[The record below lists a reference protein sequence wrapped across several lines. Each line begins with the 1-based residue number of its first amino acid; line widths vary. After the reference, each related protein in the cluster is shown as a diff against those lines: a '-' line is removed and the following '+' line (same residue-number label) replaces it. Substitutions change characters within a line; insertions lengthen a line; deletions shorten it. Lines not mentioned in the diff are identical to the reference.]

1 MGIHLKT
8 QVIKWRTWLINNFL
22 CILFFYVLLAIMF
35 ISHIWLCVMYGAAKL
50 HRSAD
55 NTSTILLNI
64 SCECCS
70 NTGKTTLSSIRSLT
84 AHNANTIYIHGAV
97 ASIQHGKY
105 LVPYCCDEL
114 RYYLAIL
121 ESRVCFYIDV
131 ACVLHIPY
139 CACAYVDVD
148 VNSRMV
154 SSILKCF
161 QHDNHDIAAVFCCR
175 HRYHH
180 ITSNQINFLTKYDGT

>member
-1 MGIHLKT
+1 
-8 QVIKWRTWLINNFL
+8 
-22 CILFFYVLLAIMF
+22 MF

-55 NTSTILLNI
+55 NKSTILLNI

-84 AHNANTIYIHGAV
+84 AHNANTITALWHQYNMANIWYHIVVTNSAIIWPSWNRAYAFTSMWPV
-97 ASIQHGKY
+97 CSIY
-105 LVPYCCDEL
+105 
-114 RYYLAIL
+114 
-121 ESRVCFYIDV
+121 
-131 ACVLHIPY
+131 IPY

-161 QHDNHDIAAVFCCR
+161 QHDNHGIAAVFCCR
-175 HRYHH
+175 HRFHH
-180 ITSNQINFLTKYDGT
+180 ITSNQINSLTKYDGT